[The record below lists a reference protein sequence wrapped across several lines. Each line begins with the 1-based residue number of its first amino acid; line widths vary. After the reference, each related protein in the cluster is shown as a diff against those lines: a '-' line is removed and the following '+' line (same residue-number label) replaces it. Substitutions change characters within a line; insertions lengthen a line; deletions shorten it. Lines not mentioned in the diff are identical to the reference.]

1 MRIYDLLSYKEKS
14 QKEEKEYVE
23 VQHTQNGRIRVQH
36 EGNRGMTYST
46 EYQYVL

>member
-1 MRIYDLLSYKEKS
+1 MWLVKLKRMDKTEGA
-14 QKEEKEYVE
+14 KEYVE
-23 VQHTQNGRIRVQH
+23 VQHTQNGRIRVQY